1 MPSIADGASTA
12 CATGSQWPWL
22 TSPMQAT
29 SPEVARAGASQQPS
43 PVLVSSGGANNS
55 VCSLRVHSSSW
66 PCPRYSEQLAAR
78 SHRLCVRPAP
88 ADLQGQTQGELW
100 TRRKFA
106 KCTYGSWR
114 RQPEMVVC
122 KPCRYDGDRA
132 SMWRLCVRASA
143 CVCDVHAWMRRAVW
157 AMAERVGLREDQ
169 SFVGQLRQA
178 SCNPASTFSI
188 LWIPSSGIQ

>member
-1 MPSIADGASTA
+1 
-12 CATGSQWPWL
+12 
-22 TSPMQAT
+22 MQAA

-88 ADLQGQTQGELW
+88 QIFKG
-100 TRRKFA
+100 
-106 KCTYGSWR
+106 
-114 RQPEMVVC
+114 
-122 KPCRYDGDRA
+122 KPRA
-132 SMWRLCVRASA
+132 SCGRAESLQSVRTARGGANPRWWCVSHVGMMVIGPECGGCVCGR

-157 AMAERVGLREDQ
+157 AMGLWLSVWGYAKTKVSWGSCGCNR
-169 SFVGQLRQA
+169 STSKYFFYFVDSLFRD
-178 SCNPASTFSI
+178 SMKFHFYLSLSSI
-188 LWIPSSGIQ
+188 A

>member
-1 MPSIADGASTA
+1 
-12 CATGSQWPWL
+12 
-22 TSPMQAT
+22 MQAA

-88 ADLQGQTQGELW
+88 QIFKG
-100 TRRKFA
+100 
-106 KCTYGSWR
+106 
-114 RQPEMVVC
+114 
-122 KPCRYDGDRA
+122 KPRA
-132 SMWRLCVRASA
+132 SCGRAESLQSVRTARGGANPRWWCVSHVGMMVIGPECGGCVCGR

-169 SFVGQLRQA
+169 SFVGQLRLQ
-178 SCNPASTFSI
+178 SI
-188 LWIPSSGIQ
+188 DQQVLFLFCGFPLPGFNEVPFLSLSFF